1 MSNMVNAMT
10 IDVEDFY
17 QVSAFESLVPRSSW
31 NSYASR
37 VEKNTY
43 TCLELFERN
52 NVKATFF
59 MLGCVAEAAPNL
71 VRDVLS
77 DGHELASHGFSHVRV
92 VNQSRAEFQEDIQRT
107 KKTLEDIGGEPIKG
121 YRAASYSI
129 SAKTPWAYD
138 ELLTA
143 GYSYSSSIYP
153 IHHDLY
159 GDPEAPRF
167 PFTKLGGDFTE
178 VPVTTAR
185 WFGKNLPAGGGGYF
199 RLLPYWYSKAV
210 LRSVNTTDKMPSVF
224 YFHPWEIDPGQPKIA
239 STPLKTKIRHYSNL
253 KIMEQ
258 KLERLLQDFS
268 WTRLDALLDL
278 TNNTFKPQ
286 QN

>member
-1 MSNMVNAMT
+1 MT

-17 QVSAFESLVPRSSW
+17 QVSAFESLVARSSW
-31 NSYASR
+31 NTYASR

-77 DGHELASHGFSHVRV
+77 QGHELASHGFSHVRV

-199 RLLPYWYSKAV
+199 RLLPYCYSKAV
-210 LRSVNTTDKMPSVF
+210 LRSVNTTEKMPSVF

-239 STPLKTKIRHYSNL
+239 STPFKTKIRHYSNL